1 MAIAVRGQR
10 LFIRPID
17 AQDHDAIHDFLARH
31 GHENPVA
38 PLSGAV
44 GKLVGDLVAVAATTE
59 TDDTLR
65 LDDLFVAPELR
76 RKRIGRVMIEELV
89 NIARTLRRTYLIA
102 EQPRD
107 AAEFL
112 RKVGF
117 VQQGDRWE
125 RSV

>member
-17 AQDHDAIHDFLARH
+17 ARDHDAIHDFLASH
-31 GHENPVA
+31 GQENRA
-38 PLSGAV
+38 PASGAI

-59 TDDTLR
+59 ADDALR

-76 RKRIGRVMIEELV
+76 RKRIGRVMIDELV
-89 NIARTLRRTYLIA
+89 NIARTLRRTRLVV